1 MGEKR
6 EAAPCWGAEVLL
18 EQAEAAGGVSDVGRD
33 CPGVAGTQGLALNLG
48 HRLMTP

>member
-18 EQAEAAGGVSDVGRD
+18 EQAEAVGGVSDGCRG
-33 CPGVAGTQGLALNLG
+33 CPEAAGTQASNSG
-48 HRLMTP
+48 HWLMAS